1 MEIFK
6 AKSLFNSID
15 NNLIK
20 ELVEIDDSLKEKIRK
35 IQLKMLEDLNQLC
48 LENDIKLMLG
58 GGSFL
63 GAIRHKGFIP
73 WDDDIDLMML
83 RDDFEKLLK
92 VLDNLTKEYEF
103 QYINP
108 QKNSYCTFAKLM
120 YRNSRLIEVG
130 SENIPKLQGVYLDI
144 FIIENIPDKK
154 IVSFFYGLKCNYMQL
169 VSSSIVM
176 AKFPSEYNKKIFMQS
191 FSGKINYFIRKTIG
205 FLYRYQNIEKY
216 FIKVDKT
223 FKKYKDKKT
232 NYVTIQS
239 GRKHY
244 FGEKLPKKIF
254 EEFIEY
260 PFENIKVLGPK
271 DYDVYLKNLYGSNYM
286 QLPPIEKREKHHC
299 IEILIGIDNQE
310 R

>member
-1 MEIFK
+1 MGIFR
-6 AKSLFNSID
+6 AKSLFNSIN

-20 ELVEIDDSLKEKIRK
+20 ELIEIDDSLKEKIRK
-35 IQLKMLEDLNQLC
+35 IQLKMLEDLNNIC
-48 LENDIKLMLG
+48 LVNDIKLMLG
-58 GGSFL
+58 GGTFL
-63 GAIRHKGFIP
+63 GAVRHKGFIP

-92 VLDNLTKEYEF
+92 VLDALPKEYEF
-103 QYINP
+103 QYIVP
-108 QKNSYCTFAKLM
+108 QKISYCTFAKLM
-120 YRNSRLIEVG
+120 HKNSSLIEVG
-130 SENIPKLQGVYLDI
+130 NENIPKLQGIYLDI
-144 FIIENIPDKK
+144 FIIENIPNNK

-176 AKFPSEYNKKIFMQS
+176 TKFLSEYNKKIFMQS

-232 NYVTIQS
+232 SYVTIPS
-239 GRKHY
+239 GRRHY
-244 FGEKLPKKIF
+244 FGEKQLKEIF
-254 EEFIEY
+254 LNLVEY
-260 PFENIKVLGPK
+260 PFENLKIWGPK
-271 DYDVYLKNLYGSNYM
+271 EYNIYLENLYGSNYM

-299 IEILIGIDNQE
+299 IKISIDGE
-310 R
+310 

>member
-1 MEIFK
+1 MGIFR
-6 AKSLFNSID
+6 AKSLFNSVS

-20 ELVEIDDSLKEKIRK
+20 ELIEIDDNLKEKIRK
-35 IQLKMLEDLNQLC
+35 IQLKMLEDLNNVC
-48 LENDIKLMLG
+48 LENDIKIMLG

-63 GAIRHKGFIP
+63 GAVRHKGFIP

-92 VLDNLTKEYEF
+92 VLNALPEEYEF
-103 QYINP
+103 QYIIP
-108 QKNSYCTFAKLM
+108 QKISYCTFVKLM
-120 YRNSRLIEVG
+120 YKNSSLIEVG
-130 SENIPKLQGVYLDI
+130 NENIPKLQGIYLDI
-144 FIIENIPDKK
+144 FIIENIPNNK

-176 AKFPSEYNKKIFMQS
+176 TKFPSEYNKKIFMQS

-216 FIKVDKT
+216 FIKVDRT

-232 NYVTIQS
+232 SYVTIPS
-239 GRKHY
+239 GRRHY
-244 FGEKLPKKIF
+244 FGEKLSKKIF
-254 EEFIEY
+254 FDLVEY
-260 PFENIKVLGPK
+260 QFENLKILGPR
-271 DYDVYLKNLYGSNYM
+271 DYDIYLKNLYGSNYM

-299 IEILIGIDNQE
+299 IKISVDGE
-310 R
+310 

>member
-1 MEIFK
+1 MGIFR
-6 AKSLFNSID
+6 AKSLFNSIS

-20 ELVEIDDSLKEKIRK
+20 ELIEIDDNLKEKIRK
-35 IQLKMLEDLNQLC
+35 IQLKMLEDFNKLC
-48 LENDIKLMLG
+48 SENGINLMLG

-83 RDDFEKLLK
+83 RDDFENLLR
-92 VLDNLTKEYEF
+92 VVNNLPKKYEF
-103 QYINP
+103 QYISP

-120 YRNSRLIEVG
+120 YKNSQLIEVG
-130 SENIPKLQGVYLDI
+130 SENVPKLQGIYLDI
-144 FIIENIPDKK
+144 FIIENVPDNK

-176 AKFPSEYNKKIFMQS
+176 TKFPSEYNKKIFMQS

-216 FIKVDKT
+216 FIKVDRT

-232 NYVTIQS
+232 SYVTIPS
-239 GRKHY
+239 GRRHY
-244 FGEKLPKKIF
+244 FGEKLSKKIF
-254 EEFIEY
+254 FDLVEY
-260 PFENIKVLGPK
+260 QFENLKILGPK
-271 DYDVYLKNLYGSNYM
+271 EYNIYLENLYGSNYM

-299 IEILIGIDNQE
+299 IKISVDGE
-310 R
+310 

>member
-1 MEIFK
+1 MGIFR
-6 AKSLFNSID
+6 AKSLFNSIN

-20 ELVEIDDSLKEKIRK
+20 ELIEIDDSLKEKIRK
-35 IQLKMLEDLNQLC
+35 IQLKMLEDLNNIC
-48 LENDIKLMLG
+48 LVNDIKIMLG

-63 GAIRHKGFIP
+63 GAVRHKGFIP

-92 VLDNLTKEYEF
+92 VLNVLPKEYEF
-103 QYINP
+103 QYIIP
-108 QKNSYCTFAKLM
+108 QKISYCTFAKLM
-120 YRNSRLIEVG
+120 YKNSSLIEVG
-130 SENIPKLQGVYLDI
+130 NENIPKLQGIYLDI
-144 FIIENIPDKK
+144 FIIENIPNNK

-176 AKFPSEYNKKIFMQS
+176 TKFPSEYNKKIFMQS

-216 FIKVDKT
+216 FIKVDRT

-232 NYVTIQS
+232 SYVTIPS
-239 GRKHY
+239 GRRHY
-244 FGEKLPKKIF
+244 FGEKQLKEIF
-254 EEFIEY
+254 LNLVEY
-260 PFENIKVLGPK
+260 PFENLKIWGPK
-271 DYDVYLKNLYGSNYM
+271 EYNIYLENLYGSNYM

-299 IEILIGIDNQE
+299 IKISIDGE
-310 R
+310 